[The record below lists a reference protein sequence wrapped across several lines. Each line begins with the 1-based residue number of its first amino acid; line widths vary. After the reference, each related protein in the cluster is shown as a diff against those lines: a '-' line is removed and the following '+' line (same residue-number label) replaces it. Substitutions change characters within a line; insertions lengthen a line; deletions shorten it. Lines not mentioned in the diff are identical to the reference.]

1 MCWHCCSNW
10 CLNHGCKQSI
20 KDSLVLLQSHNVP
33 LYTPTSVDGGT
44 YIRCMTNMVKV
55 DEKLI
60 QKMDGKLV
68 IALVA
73 VVQSMTTL
81 PGFVEVSM
89 SICMNIWYFS
99 HAPRQGLLPFNAW
112 SALPANFYKIPSWAT
127 SWVRASR
134 ARIAWKVN
142 FEDLQASR
150 SLTNK
155 EITNIRRKDYLKRL
169 CRND

>member
-1 MCWHCCSNW
+1 
-10 CLNHGCKQSI
+10 
-20 KDSLVLLQSHNVP
+20 VP

-81 PGFVEVSM
+81 LGFVEFSM
-89 SICMNIWYFS
+89 SICMNI
-99 HAPRQGLLPFNAW
+99 
-112 SALPANFYKIPSWAT
+112 
-127 SWVRASR
+127 
-134 ARIAWKVN
+134 
-142 FEDLQASR
+142 
-150 SLTNK
+150 
-155 EITNIRRKDYLKRL
+155 
-169 CRND
+169 